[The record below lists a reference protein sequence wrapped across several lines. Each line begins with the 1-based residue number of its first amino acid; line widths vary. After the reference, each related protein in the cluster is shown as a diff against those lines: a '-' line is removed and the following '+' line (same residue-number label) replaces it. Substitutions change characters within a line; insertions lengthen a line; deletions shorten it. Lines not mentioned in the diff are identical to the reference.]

1 MGYSSRAKGDIVR
14 ILVADDD
21 KMILKLVS
29 DVLQEAG
36 YEVMFAHD
44 GPETIKKAASLSP
57 DLIILDIVLPKSLG
71 TEVCEKLR
79 ESSETTAIPV
89 LLMSSSVAET
99 SGGSFPDHFKADDYL
114 RKPLEPDDLLR
125 KVKYL
130 AGRKSRFAVK

>member
-1 MGYSSRAKGDIVR
+1 MR

-21 KMILKLVS
+21 KMILKFVS
-29 DVLQEAG
+29 DVLSAEG

-44 GPETIKKAASLSP
+44 GPETIKKAASLGP

-71 TEVCEKLR
+71 TEVCENLR
-79 ESSETTAIPV
+79 KSPETTAIPV

-130 AGRKSRFAVK
+130 AGRKSRYARKSGPTSS

>member
-1 MGYSSRAKGDIVR
+1 MR

-21 KMILKLVS
+21 KMILKFVS
-29 DVLQEAG
+29 DVLSEAG

-71 TEVCEKLR
+71 TEVCENLR
-79 ESSETTAIPV
+79 KSPETAAIPV
-89 LLMSSSVAET
+89 LLISSSVAET

-130 AGRKSRFAVK
+130 IGRKSRYAV

>member
-1 MGYSSRAKGDIVR
+1 MR

-21 KMILKLVS
+21 TMILKFVS
-29 DVLQEAG
+29 DVLSAEG

-57 DLIILDIVLPKSLG
+57 DLIILDIVLPGSLG
-71 TEVCEKLR
+71 TEVCEKIR
-79 ESSETTAIPV
+79 KSPETTEIPV

-99 SGGSFPDHFKADDYL
+99 GGGSFPDHFQADDYL
-114 RKPLEPDDLLR
+114 RKPLEPGDLVR

-130 AGRKSRFAVK
+130 IGRKSRYAVK

>member
-1 MGYSSRAKGDIVR
+1 MR

-21 KMILKLVS
+21 TMILKFVS
-29 DVLQEAG
+29 DVLSKEG

-44 GPETIKKAASLSP
+44 GPETLKKAASLSP

-79 ESSETTAIPV
+79 ESQQTQAIPV

-130 AGRKSRFAVK
+130 AGRKSRYAVK